1 LLALR
6 TSPPV
11 FTEAQV
17 ERIARDTYGLAVSVR
32 SLPGE
37 RDRNFHL
44 HTADRRDFVLKILDF
59 NSSPE
64 ATDCQLRVL
73 EHLAEQDPA
82 LPVPRLYPT
91 ALGGEIGTVAGREG
105 SYATCLIGYL
115 PGELLAGRTPDSPL
129 LENLGGTL
137 ARLDVALQGFFHPG
151 LAQRLAW
158 DVRRLPELSE
168 HAAYIDEPGL
178 RRSVQN
184 AAAALKERLPA
195 LRSLRCQAIHGDC
208 HAHNILVDASSDE
221 ISGILDFGD
230 MVHGPRVLEP
240 AVAMSELLAEER
252 VSMEMLS
259 SLLTGYARRTA
270 IEPAELEL
278 LYDLI
283 LARHSSTILVHAWR
297 ARHDAKGAQVLEAT
311 IASTARS
318 MARLEEVG
326 REALTESWRRVLED
340 EPGPAPAPASVSLA
354 RRHRLLGAGAE
365 LFYERPLHI
374 VRGSGVWLYDAQGL
388 AYLDVYNNVPHVGH
402 THPEVVAAI
411 QKQTALL
418 ATHTRYLHARILE
431 YAERLTATLP
441 AHLDACMFVNSGSEA
456 NDVAWRLAQFATGQS
471 GGIVMQHAYHGIT
484 DAVAALTPSTGQP
497 RDARVVTLA
506 APPSGLTRDDELSPD
521 ALEAAQRDVDRAVAI
536 LAERGHAPAAFFVDT
551 AITSSGIF
559 DPPPLWSAGIRARLR
574 AAGALIVADEVQY
587 GLGRC
592 GSHLWGFERRG
603 LEPDIVTLG
612 KPVANGYPMGVVVA
626 RRELIEGFQK
636 KYGFFSTFGGNPVA
650 ASAALAVLDV
660 LERERLQ
667 ANAADTGQ
675 YLRDRLSALASRHP
689 AFGAVRGT
697 GLLLGLEVGESA
709 AGTPRQGAKRIINRL
724 AAEARV
730 LIGYEGPDASILKLR
745 PPMPFRAEHA
755 DRLVAALEEAAMA
768 LVYPVGTPRGAA
780 PA

>member
-1 LLALR
+1 MLALR

-17 ERIARDTYGLAVSVR
+17 ERIARDTYGLGVSVR

-64 ATDCQLRVL
+64 ATDCQLRVF
-73 EHLAEQDPA
+73 EHLAEQDPG

-115 PGELLAGRTPDSPL
+115 PGELLAGRTPDIPL

-137 ARLDVALQGFFHPG
+137 ARLDAALQGFFHPG

-168 HAAYIDEPGL
+168 HAAYIDQPGL
-178 RRSVQN
+178 RRGVQD

-195 LRSLRCQAIHGDC
+195 LRSLRSQAIHGDC
-208 HAHNILVDASSDE
+208 HAHNLLVDASSGA

-230 MVHGPRVLEP
+230 MVHAPRVLEP

-252 VSMEMLS
+252 VSMQMLS
-259 SLLTGYARRTA
+259 SLLAGYARRTA

-283 LARHSSTILVHAWR
+283 LGRHASTILVHAWR
-297 ARHDAKGAQVLEAT
+297 ARHDAKGAEVLEAT

-318 MARLEEVG
+318 MARLKEVG
-326 REALTESWRRVLED
+326 REALTESWRRALED
-340 EPGPAPAPASVSLA
+340 EPGSTHPASPNHDQGPAHEPVTLA

-374 VRGSGVWLYDAQGL
+374 VRGSGVWLYDARGV

-456 NDVAWRLAQFATGQS
+456 NDVAWRLAQFATGHS

-506 APPSGLTRDDELSPD
+506 PPPPGLAQDDELSPG
-521 ALEAAQRDVDRAVAI
+521 AARGRAARRGSRHRD
-536 LAERGHAPAAFFVDT
+536 
-551 AITSSGIF
+551 SC
-559 DPPPLWSAGIRARLR
+559 RARPC
-574 AAGALIVADEVQY
+574 AG
-587 GLGRC
+587 
-592 GSHLWGFERRG
+592 
-603 LEPDIVTLG
+603 
-612 KPVANGYPMGVVVA
+612 
-626 RRELIEGFQK
+626 
-636 KYGFFSTFGGNPVA
+636 
-650 ASAALAVLDV
+650 
-660 LERERLQ
+660 
-667 ANAADTGQ
+667 
-675 YLRDRLSALASRHP
+675 
-689 AFGAVRGT
+689 
-697 GLLLGLEVGESA
+697 GLLRRYGHHQLRHFRSA
-709 AGTPRQGAKRIINRL
+709 
-724 AAEARV
+724 
-730 LIGYEGPDASILKLR
+730 
-745 PPMPFRAEHA
+745 
-755 DRLVAALEEAAMA
+755 AALEH
-768 LVYPVGTPRGAA
+768 RD
-780 PA
+780 

>member
-1 LLALR
+1 MLALR

-11 FTEAQV
+11 FSEAQV
-17 ERIARDTYGLAVSVR
+17 ERIARDTYGLGVTVR
-32 SLPGE
+32 SLSGE

-73 EHLAEQDPA
+73 EHLAEQDPT

-105 SYATCLIGYL
+105 SYATCLISYL
-115 PGELLAGRTPDSPL
+115 PGELLADRTPDAPL
-129 LENLGGTL
+129 LENLGDTL

-158 DVRRLPELSE
+158 DVRRLPELIE
-168 HAAYIDEPGL
+168 HAAYIEMPDL
-178 RRSVQN
+178 RRGVQN

-208 HAHNILVDASSDE
+208 HAHNILVDAGSE
-221 ISGILDFGD
+221 RISGILDFGD

-252 VSMEMLS
+252 VSMQRLT
-259 SLLTGYARRTA
+259 SLLTGYARRIA
-270 IEPAELEL
+270 LEPAELEL

-283 LARHSSTILVHAWR
+283 LGRHSATILVHAWR
-297 ARHDAKGAQVLEAT
+297 ARHDAQGAQVLEAT

-318 MARLEEVG
+318 MARLEELG
-326 REALTESWRRVLED
+326 RAALTESWRRAVED
-340 EPGPAPAPASVSLA
+340 DPGPDPAPVSLA

-365 LFYERPLHI
+365 LFYDRPLHI
-374 VRGSGVWLYDAQGL
+374 VRGSGVWLYDARGL

-402 THPEVVAAI
+402 THPAVVAAI

-431 YAERLTATLP
+431 YAERLLATLP

-484 DAVAALTPSTGQP
+484 DAVAALTPSTGEP

-506 APPSGLTRDDELSPD
+506 APPLGLTRDDELSPD

-559 DPPPLWSAGIRARLR
+559 DPPPLWSAGIRARLHG
-574 AAGALIVADEVQY
+574 AGALIVADEVQY

-626 RRELIEGFQK
+626 RRELVEAFQK
-636 KYGFFSTFGGNPVA
+636 KYGFFSTFGGNAVA
-650 ASAALAVLDV
+650 ASAALAVLEV

-667 ANAADTGQ
+667 ANALETGR

-689 AFGAVRGT
+689 SFGAVRGT
-697 GLLLGLEVGESA
+697 GLLLGLEVKESA
-709 AGTPRQGAKRIINRL
+709 AGTPRQGAKRIINWL

-730 LIGYEGPDASILKLR
+730 LIGYEGPEASVLKLR
-745 PPMPFRAEHA
+745 PPMPFRPEHA
-755 DRLVAALEEAAMA
+755 DRLVTALEEAATA
-768 LVYPVGTPRGAA
+768 LGTPGPA
-780 PA
+780 PL